1 MRRFFRRG
9 RLDAER
15 AREMQAHID
24 HHVDD
29 LIAAGYTRD
38 RALKEARRRFGNPTA
53 IREEMYEM
61 NSIPLLEPVIRDL
74 RYAVRMLRKTPGFT
88 VVALLTLALGIGA
101 NTAVFSV
108 VNAILLD
115 PLPYPQPERL
125 GSLEFRSK
133 SARGEGSGQ
142 GADAQMYFTVRDHA
156 ATVDIAVYGQTSG
169 VNMLAGENQVAY
181 VQQQRIGAGYF
192 KTLGVSPMM
201 GREFTPDDDRPGGP
215 NVVVLSFAFWKRTL
229 NSDPN
234 VIDRVIQLRGTQYTV
249 IGVMPASFEV
259 TQNYSF
265 EGTSGVDLWTPLRP
279 SVKGEGGG
287 LNYGAVLR
295 LRDGADWAQAR
306 SELARLSSEAFKL
319 WKIREGTT
327 LTLGAV
333 PMQEGM
339 TAGLKQPLMMLWGG
353 VAIVLLIACVN
364 IAGLLLARGSSRSR
378 EIVTRLALGSGRR
391 AVVRQLLTESIVLG
405 LAGGAAG
412 LATGWTIL
420 EVLKRTGMDSLGL
433 WRPIGLDWKVALVTF
448 AIAAVTSVLFGL
460 APALQASRL
469 DVNARLSEGG
479 TRAVAGAANRWPRK
493 ILVLSEVAL
502 AVVLLVS
509 AGLLVRTFMHLL
521 TKAPGFDT
529 TNLITASVSLQDARY
544 VEPEKVNYLFDESL
558 RKLRAIPGV
567 EAGVALGLPY
577 ERLLNNGFS
586 KAEDDP
592 KTSTT
597 ITNQSYVTPGYFEA
611 LRVPLRGG
619 RFFSDRDAAAAPNV
633 AIVNEAF
640 AKRHYKGENPIGR
653 NLRTGDII
661 REIVGIVGDIQQGAA
676 GWGNFEPISPLP
688 CIYIPATQTST
699 GFLTMVHTWFQPS
712 WAIRAPGTVAALLPQ
727 IEQAFQSVDAQ
738 LPIAKIRTVSQ
749 VRARRLADQRFMM
762 ALVSGLG
769 AIALVLAAIG
779 IHGLI
784 ASSVS
789 ERTRELGIRL
799 ALGATSRQVLSN
811 VVLPGMTLAA
821 IGVVIGAA
829 ASIPATRLLRA
840 YLWGVQ
846 TTDPI
851 TFGGVIVALL
861 LVALIATVVPAW
873 RVLRLDPALT
883 LRAE

>member
-1 MRRFFRRG
+1 
-9 RLDAER
+9 
-15 AREMQAHID
+15 
-24 HHVDD
+24 
-29 LIAAGYTRD
+29 
-38 RALKEARRRFGNPTA
+38 
-53 IREEMYEM
+53 
-61 NSIPLLEPVIRDL
+61 
-74 RYAVRMLRKTPGFT
+74 
-88 VVALLTLALGIGA
+88 
-101 NTAVFSV
+101 
-108 VNAILLD
+108 
-115 PLPYPQPERL
+115 
-125 GSLEFRSK
+125 
-133 SARGEGSGQ
+133 
-142 GADAQMYFTVRDHA
+142 
-156 ATVDIAVYGQTSG
+156 
-169 VNMLAGENQVAY
+169 
-181 VQQQRIGAGYF
+181 
-192 KTLGVSPMM
+192 
-201 GREFTPDDDRPGGP
+201 
-215 NVVVLSFAFWKRTL
+215 
-229 NSDPN
+229 
-234 VIDRVIQLRGTQYTV
+234 
-249 IGVMPASFEV
+249 
-259 TQNYSF
+259 
-265 EGTSGVDLWTPLRP
+265 
-279 SVKGEGGG
+279 
-287 LNYGAVLR
+287 VLR

-333 PMQEGM
+333 PMREGM

-364 IAGLLLARGSSRSR
+364 IAGLLLARGSTRSR

-391 AVVRQLLTESIVLG
+391 AVVRQLLTESVVLG

-509 AGLLVRTFMHLL
+509 AGLLVRTFVHLL

-577 ERLLNNGFS
+577 ERLLNSGFS
-586 KAEDDP
+586 KAEEDP

-597 ITNQSYVTPGYFEA
+597 TINQSYVTPGYFEA

-619 RFFSDRDAAAAPNV
+619 RFFSDRDAMTAPKV
-633 AIVNEAF
+633 AMVNEAF
-640 AKRHYKGENPIGR
+640 ATRHYKGENAIGR
-653 NLRTGDII
+653 NIRIGDTI

-676 GWGNFEPISPLP
+676 GGGNFEPISPLP
-688 CIYIPATQTST
+688 CIYIPATQTSS

-712 WAIRAPGTVAALLPQ
+712 WAIRAPGTVASLLPQ
-727 IEQAFQSVDAQ
+727 IEQAFQTVDAQ

-762 ALVSGLG
+762 SLVSGLG

-846 TTDPI
+846 PTDPI
-851 TFGGVIVALL
+851 TFGGVIVALM
-861 LVALIATVVPAW
+861 LVALLATVIPAW